1 MYPTTAPPG
10 AVVVYKRRF
19 SAIVQSRYLGYRQT
33 NFSNPLIISMI
44 EHISFNPALRVSD
57 DIELL
62 RATVGRF
69 QRIFTGSG
77 YGFWEWDLQTQHIE
91 WSGGFWERLGYTVED
106 AASISDAPAVL
117 TYIHPDDREIAIE
130 GTRQHLRSGKPL
142 DVSYRIR
149 TKCGDYIWTQV
160 RADSLRD
167 DNGQVM
173 IMSGVNFDITEIK
186 KVEAALRES
195 EARQVRIIQASSDG
209 IWEWYPDRGGFHFSH
224 RCWELLGYD
233 DLDDVLTEG
242 EDRLKIWRK
251 HIYPQDMP
259 KFDHALVEHMAG
271 RAPFDVEYRL
281 VSTLGEIRWIRGR
294 GRAVFNE
301 RGRPIMMSGSNMDIT
316 EVKRAEERV
325 IQAKEQ
331 AEKAN
336 RAKSEFLSGMSH
348 ELRTPLN
355 AILGYAH
362 LFEYDDNLRSQQ
374 IDNVREIRKAG
385 EHLLQLINDVLDLA
399 KIESGNMTV
408 SLEPVLVSRLITEC
422 FTLVQPQADAKG
434 IRLSSYLAEFSNTY
448 VIADHVRFKQA
459 LLNLLS
465 NAVKYNYMGGEVEVK
480 LATQLGQQL
489 RISVRDTGR
498 GIPLHHQSEV
508 FQPFNRLSAENT
520 SIEGSGVG
528 LVITKQLVE
537 MMQGCLDFTSAEGV
551 GTTFWIDFPMATEWN
566 TDSSIRTVASQSY
579 IPAALHV
586 KRTCKVLYIEDNPT
600 NIRLLQQIF
609 ARYPQLDLDIA
620 EEAFLGIYK
629 ARSLLPDLIIL
640 DINLPGMDGYEVLGV
655 LKNDPATRAIPV
667 IGLSANAMPYDIERG
682 RKADF
687 FDYLTKP
694 VDIHRLID
702 VFNELLKD

>member
-1 MYPTTAPPG
+1 
-10 AVVVYKRRF
+10 
-19 SAIVQSRYLGYRQT
+19 
-33 NFSNPLIISMI
+33 MI
-44 EHISFNPALRVSD
+44 EHISFSPSLQTSN

-62 RATVGRF
+62 RETVGRF
-69 QRIFTGSG
+69 QRIFNGSG
-77 YGFWEWDLQTQHIE
+77 YGFWEWNLHTQHIE
-91 WSGGFWERLGYTVED
+91 WSGGVWERLGYGAED
-106 AASISDAPAVL
+106 AESISDAGQVL
-117 TYIHPDDREIAIE
+117 MYMHPDDRDYAIE
-130 GTRQHLRSGKPL
+130 AARQHLRTGRPL

-149 TKCGDYIWTQV
+149 TKSGDYIWTQV

-167 DNGQVM
+167 EQGHAT

-209 IWEWYPDRGGFHFSH
+209 IWEWYADRGGFHFSH

-251 HIYPQDMP
+251 HIFPQDLP
-259 KFDHALVEHMAG
+259 IFDNALIEHMAG

-281 VSTLGEIRWIRGR
+281 VSQQGDIRWIRGR

-301 RGRPIMMSGSNMDIT
+301 KGQPIMMSGSNMDIT
-316 EVKRAEERV
+316 EIKRAEERV

-331 AEKAN
+331 AEQAN
-336 RAKSEFLSGMSH
+336 RAKSEFLSSMSH

-355 AILGYAH
+355 AILGYTQ
-362 LFEYDDNLRSQQ
+362 LFEYDGNLKPQQ
-374 IDNVREIRKAG
+374 IENVREIRKAG

-408 SLEPVLVSRLITEC
+408 SLEPVLVSRLISEC

-434 IRLSSYLAEFSNTY
+434 IRLVATVAQFNNTY
-448 VIADHVRFKQA
+448 VVADNVRVKQV

-465 NAVKYNYMGGEVEVK
+465 NAVKYNHVGGEVEV
-480 LATQLGQQL
+480 QLSMQEGQEL

-498 GIPLHHQSEV
+498 GIPIQRQNEV
-508 FQPFNRLSAENT
+508 FQPFNRLSAEN
-520 SIEGSGVG
+520 SNIEGSGVG

-537 MMQGCLDFTSAEGV
+537 MMKGKLDFVSAEGV
-551 GTTFWIDFPMATEWN
+551 GTTFWIDFPVATEWN
-566 TDSSIRTVASQSY
+566 DEPIKKLSSNKDYT
-579 IPAALHV
+579 PATLNV
-586 KRTCKVLYIEDNPT
+586 KRRCKVLYVEDNPT
-600 NIRLLQQIF
+600 NVRLLQQIF
-609 ARYPQLDLDIA
+609 DRYPQLELEVA

-629 ARSLLPDLIIL
+629 ARSLNPDLVIL
-640 DINLPGMDGYEVLGV
+640 DINLPGMDGYEVLSV
-655 LKNDPATRAIPV
+655 LKNDPSIAAVPV
-667 IGLSANAMPYDIERG
+667 IGLSANAMPYDVERG
-682 RKADF
+682 RKAGF

-702 VFNELLKD
+702 VFNKLLHDN

>member
-1 MYPTTAPPG
+1 
-10 AVVVYKRRF
+10 
-19 SAIVQSRYLGYRQT
+19 
-33 NFSNPLIISMI
+33 MI
-44 EHISFNPALRVSD
+44 EHISFSPALQLSD

-62 RATVGRF
+62 RTTVGRF
-69 QRIFTGSG
+69 QRIFNGSG

-91 WSGGFWERLGYTVED
+91 WSGGFWERLGYGPED
-106 AASISDAPAVL
+106 AESISDASKVL
-117 TYIHPDDREIAIE
+117 TYMHPDDREFAIE
-130 GTRQHLRSGKPL
+130 AARQHLRSGKPL

-149 TKCGDYIWTQV
+149 TKMGDYIWTQV

-167 DNGQVM
+167 EHGHAR

-209 IWEWYPDRGGFHFSH
+209 IWEWYADRGGFHFSH

-251 HIYPQDMP
+251 HIYPQDLS
-259 KFDHALVEHMAG
+259 KFDNALVEHMAG

-281 VSTLGEIRWIRGR
+281 ISTQGEIRWIRGR

-301 RGRPIMMSGSNMDIT
+301 KGQPIMMSGSNMDIT

-336 RAKSEFLSGMSH
+336 RAKSDFLSSMSH

-355 AILGYAH
+355 AILGYTQ
-362 LFEYDDNLRSQQ
+362 LFEYDGNLKTQQ

-434 IRLSSYLAEFSNTY
+434 IRLSSLLAEFSNTY

-465 NAVKYNYMGGEVEVK
+465 NAVKYNYVGGEVEVK
-480 LATQLGQQL
+480 LIAQPGQQL

-498 GIPLHHQSEV
+498 GIPLQRQSEV
-508 FQPFNRLSAENT
+508 FQPFNRLTAENT
-520 SIEGSGVG
+520 NIEGSGVG

-537 MMQGCLDFTSAEGV
+537 MMQGYLDFTSAEGM
-551 GTTFWIDFPMATEWN
+551 GTTFWIDLPMATEWN
-566 TDSSIRTVASQSY
+566 ADSIVRTSTNKDYTPAS
-579 IPAALHV
+579 LNV
-586 KRTCKVLYIEDNPT
+586 KRRCKVLYVEDNPT

-609 ARYPQLDLDIA
+609 ARYPQLELDVA

-629 ARSLLPDLIIL
+629 ARSTQPDLVIL
-640 DINLPGMDGYEVLGV
+640 DINLPGMDGYEVLSV
-655 LKNDPATRAIPV
+655 LKNDPDTRAVPV
-667 IGLSANAMPYDIERG
+667 IGLSANAMPYDVERG
-682 RKADF
+682 RNAGF
-687 FDYLTKP
+687 YDYLTKP
-694 VDIHRLID
+694 VDIHRLIE
-702 VFNELLKD
+702 VFNKLLHDH

>member
-1 MYPTTAPPG
+1 
-10 AVVVYKRRF
+10 
-19 SAIVQSRYLGYRQT
+19 
-33 NFSNPLIISMI
+33 MI
-44 EHISFNPALRVSD
+44 EHISFSPSLQTSN

-62 RATVGRF
+62 RETVGRF
-69 QRIFTGSG
+69 QRIFNGSG
-77 YGFWEWDLQTQHIE
+77 YGFWEWNLHTQHIE
-91 WSGGFWERLGYTVED
+91 WSGGFWERLGYGAED
-106 AASISDAPAVL
+106 AESISDAGKVL
-117 TYIHPDDREIAIE
+117 MYMHPDDRDYAIE
-130 GTRQHLRSGKPL
+130 AARQHLRTGRPL

-149 TKCGDYIWTQV
+149 TKSGDYIWTQV

-167 DNGQVM
+167 EQGHAT

-209 IWEWYPDRGGFHFSH
+209 IWEWYADRGGFHFSH

-251 HIYPQDMP
+251 HIFPQDLP
-259 KFDHALVEHMAG
+259 IFDNALIEHMAG

-281 VSTLGEIRWIRGR
+281 VSQQGDIRWIRGR
-294 GRAVFNE
+294 GRAIFNE
-301 RGRPIMMSGSNMDIT
+301 KGQPIMMSGSNMDIT
-316 EVKRAEERV
+316 EIKRAEERV

-331 AEKAN
+331 AEQAN
-336 RAKSEFLSGMSH
+336 RAKSEFLSSMSH

-355 AILGYAH
+355 AILGYTQ
-362 LFEYDDNLRSQQ
+362 LFEYDGNLKPQQ
-374 IDNVREIRKAG
+374 IENVREIRKAG

-408 SLEPVLVSRLITEC
+408 SLEPVLVSRLISEC

-434 IRLSSYLAEFSNTY
+434 IRLVANVAQFNNTY
-448 VIADHVRFKQA
+448 VVADNVRVKQV

-465 NAVKYNYMGGEVEVK
+465 NAVKYNHVGGEVEV
-480 LATQLGQQL
+480 QLSMQEGQEL

-498 GIPLHHQSEV
+498 GIPIQRQNEV
-508 FQPFNRLSAENT
+508 FQPFNRLSAEN
-520 SIEGSGVG
+520 SNIEGSGVG

-537 MMQGCLDFTSAEGV
+537 MMKGKLDFVSAEGV
-551 GTTFWIDFPMATEWN
+551 GTTFWIDFPVATEWN
-566 TDSSIRTVASQSY
+566 DEPIKKLSSNKDYT
-579 IPAALHV
+579 PATLNV
-586 KRTCKVLYIEDNPT
+586 KRRCKVLYVEDNPT
-600 NIRLLQQIF
+600 NVRLLQQIF
-609 ARYPQLDLDIA
+609 DRYPQLELEVA

-629 ARSLLPDLIIL
+629 ARSLNPDLVIL
-640 DINLPGMDGYEVLGV
+640 DINLPGMDGYEVLSV
-655 LKNDPATRAIPV
+655 LKNDPSIAAVPV
-667 IGLSANAMPYDIERG
+667 IGLSANAMPYDVERG
-682 RKADF
+682 RKAGF

-702 VFNELLKD
+702 VFNKLLHDN